1 MRLIIHLHNAYIVSW
16 FQLFQIISTLCH
28 VNGTNLYGMLTC
40 ISPGVARYTC
50 YRFSIYFKRLP
61 KLLDRWISIYTCI
74 SYGIMWR
81 TSYIYFKNTKE
92 IDGVPVTYI
101 PGVSSTVYTKATDC
115 TKCFTI
121 NWHFWR
127 SLGWVD
133 MYPFLSIGLSVWT
146 GPKWKHI
153 GIDGQPLMSNSQLK
167 FKFIK
172 SDSFI
177 FVMFFYCVFTL
188 KALNIYQSP
197 LLKLQVV
204 TRSFKIIRTVFLEKI
219 LSSL

>member
-1 MRLIIHLHNAYIVSW
+1 
-16 FQLFQIISTLCH
+16 
-28 VNGTNLYGMLTC
+28 
-40 ISPGVARYTC
+40 
-50 YRFSIYFKRLP
+50 
-61 KLLDRWISIYTCI
+61 
-74 SYGIMWR
+74 
-81 TSYIYFKNTKE
+81 
-92 IDGVPVTYI
+92 
-101 PGVSSTVYTKATDC
+101 
-115 TKCFTI
+115 
-121 NWHFWR
+121 
-127 SLGWVD
+127 